1 MSRFNQATKLVPTAL
16 PCARRRAWRLRR
28 PGRATNY
35 RPSGFLE
42 RRLDRLLHRV
52 VSFPAL
58 ILELDLLD
66 DDSIRIAVKVGKY
79 LIFRNPA
86 SVNFV
91 GENELSGL
99 IVDFQNEVLAE
110 VFE

>member
-1 MSRFNQATKLVPTAL
+1 M
-16 PCARRRAWRLRR
+16 
-28 PGRATNY
+28 
-35 RPSGFLE
+35 
-42 RRLDRLLHRV
+42 

-66 DDSIRIAVKVGKY
+66 GDSTRIGVEVGKY

-91 GENELSGL
+91 GENELPGL
-99 IVDFQNEVLAE
+99 IVDLQSEIWSFGAGLGTEVTSVVRRNPLILLTPAT
-110 VFE
+110 